1 MDRVSTSFAMKMATS
16 DFRRAQIRQVEAQQ
30 HVASGKRASD
40 LKGFGRDA
48 TTLTAART
56 VQARVESFV
65 DNSHLLTGRLE
76 TQNLSLDRFR
86 EIVDRT
92 RSTVAGAVAA
102 GRADTMM
109 IELNGWFGQA
119 AQALNTRHEG
129 AFVFA
134 GGRIDVRPVE
144 VDELA
149 ELAALPA
156 VGDAFQNDDSVP
168 TSRLDEATI
177 AVSGFLAGD
186 VASEFFT
193 IMREIQEYH
202 AGPSGPLAGTLT
214 PAQATF
220 LQDKLSELAT
230 AHDNA
235 TGVAAS
241 NGLIQRRVED
251 AVKTQEA
258 RAVTLKGFIAGVAD
272 VDMAEALS
280 RLQQAQVGLQAS
292 AYAINALK
300 SSSLLELLQPGS

>member
-16 DFRRAQIRQVEAQQ
+16 DFLRAQIRQVEAQQ
-30 HVASGKRASD
+30 HVADGKRARD
-40 LKGFGRDA
+40 LKGFGRQA

-56 VQARVESFV
+56 VQSRVEAFI
-65 DNSHLLTGRLE
+65 DNSHALVGRLE

-86 EIVDRT
+86 EVIDNV
-92 RSTVAGAVAA
+92 RSTVASTVAA

-109 IELNGWFGQA
+109 IELNGWFSQA

-129 AFVFA
+129 SHIFS

-144 VDELA
+144 VDELT
-149 ELAALPA
+149 ELAALPTVA
-156 VGDAFQNDDSVP
+156 AAFQNDDSVP
-168 TSRLDEATI
+168 TSRLDEATV
-177 AVSGFLAGD
+177 AVSGFLASEVG
-186 VASEFFT
+186 AEFFT

-202 AGPSGPLAGTLT
+202 TGPSGPLNTTLT
-214 PAQATF
+214 GAQQAF
-220 LQDKLSELAT
+220 LQDKLAELGV
-230 AHDNA
+230 AHDK
-235 TGVAAS
+235 AAGRAAA

-251 AVKTQEA
+251 AVETQQG
-258 RAVTLKGFIAGVAD
+258 RAVTLKGFIANVTD

-300 SSSLLELLQPGS
+300 SSSLLDLLK

>member
-16 DFRRAQIRQVEAQQ
+16 DFLRAQIRQVEAQQ
-30 HVASGKRASD
+30 HVATGKRATD

-56 VQARVESFV
+56 VQARVNAFI
-65 DNSHLLTGRLE
+65 DNSHVLVGRLE

-86 EIVDRT
+86 EVVDNVRG
-92 RSTVAGAVAA
+92 TVASSVAA

-119 AQALNTRHEG
+119 AQSLNTRHEG
-129 AFVFA
+129 SHIFA
-134 GGRIDVRPVE
+134 GGRIDTRPVE
-144 VDELA
+144 VDDLA
-149 ELAALPA
+149 ELAALPTIA
-156 VGDAFQNDDSVP
+156 DAFHNDDSVP
-168 TSRLDEATI
+168 TSRLDESTI
-177 AVSGFLAGD
+177 AVSGTLASD
-186 VASEFFT
+186 VGTEFFT
-193 IMREIQEYH
+193 IMRDIQEYH
-202 AGPSGPLAGTLT
+202 TGPNGPLNGTLNPT
-214 PAQATF
+214 QMSF
-220 LQDKLSELAT
+220 LQDKMAELAL

-235 TGVAAS
+235 TGRAAA
-241 NGLIQRRVED
+241 NGLVQRRVED
-251 AVKTQEA
+251 AVETQEA

-300 SSSLLELLQPGS
+300 SSSLLELLQP